1 MSVFT
6 IHSIGDSAFLEQ
18 ILTAVSMIVGT
29 GDFERMVSVGL
40 LLGIFMICVQALF
53 QGGKRIDFQQILVG
67 WILYACF
74 FIPTTTVTIED
85 AYTGDVRVVRKVPIG
100 IGFAGG
106 VISNIGYTITHL
118 FETGYGVI
126 TPGVTEQPF
135 AETLKLLNDTRRR
148 AYSTRVFS
156 ALDKAAGGGYVNT
169 RESWTNYIRECTL
182 NKIDLN
188 LATLDEMMNSPIEQT
203 LFFKSELYGT
213 HLYLSPNRRRGD
225 DYDCTEAWTALE
237 DVTRLDDPLVSAEL
251 NALLGIP
258 QGSVSARERIGN
270 ALDALGETN
279 VTAIDYLKAA
289 VLQPLYDEAAVG
301 RYQDFHDFSSAIMLN
316 QAILQRNTQWAAEH
330 SMFTSVVRPMLTF
343 FEGFIYAITPL
354 MAFMII
360 MGGFGISLAGRYV
373 QAILWIQLWMPVLS
387 IVNLFICNAA
397 SGRIASLRGPLD
409 SIYGLDRAGHI
420 LQNWISTGG
429 MLAAATPII
438 SLFIVTGSTYAFT
451 SLVTRIGGADH
462 IDEKI
467 QSPDI
472 TRRAPLMDSRPAY
485 EHSQFSG
492 ALMSGAE
499 STLGNI
505 SFGSTLE
512 SGVSSARTL
521 MKQKSEAFQHA
532 LGHGLSAGGNWEESR
547 SRLADL
553 GRRVSSQHTRTS
565 EMIDK
570 AASNFMEKHGI
581 DKSHAEEIK
590 GTIAAKA
597 GLGLDFKLGLP
608 LISGLSFSANASGSG
623 SAEGSE
629 LDSAQWRF
637 GDIDNYVKE
646 LGWSEKQSAAIGDSV
661 EMSFRDA
668 RGDAYKRTWGEK
680 DAENLT
686 KTSAEA
692 LSSSESFNEMSAVN
706 KRLAATNTTD
716 LKTLGAAVAKSP
728 EATRYLDEY
737 WRFAPREVR
746 DEAIDVYNR
755 YQRYGMNPEVA
766 RAASRLRAMTGERNY
781 PSGKKTE
788 GYREASKIIAMAL
801 PGFGTGDVGDPYR
814 NSDLGAVNANVRPTV
829 ESATGDR
836 DLVTGRGAV
845 EEAVDG
851 GAPPSLDRVRGHQAA
866 ASEAIQ
872 RDGAEKWKGGL
883 ARARQRIIDGVPGP
897 SSIVSGV
904 KSIADDL
911 GKEKR
916 IPSPP
921 VEGGRYYTSARG
933 GESRKTYERKLEKWN
948 EELGQV
954 KENRYTQA
962 RDLGFT
968 KAQAGIYSEAFY
980 PDAAKMKECE
990 DNLRTELPDD
1000 PKLAEAMINTLKTA
1014 DDVNG
1019 AYTASIL
1026 EYNRLKNENPFAS
1039 MKKNF
1044 TE

>member
-354 MAFMII
+354 MAFMIV

-429 MLAAATPII
+429 MLAAATPMI

-570 AASNFMEKHGI
+570 AASDFMETHGI
-581 DKSHAEEIK
+581 DKSHAEEIT
-590 GTIAAKA
+590 GAFAAHA
-597 GLGLDFKLGLP
+597 GLGAGVPLLPGLN
-608 LISGLSFSANASGSG
+608 FSAGVNGSG
-623 SAEGSE
+623 GKSDK
-629 LDSAQWRF
+629 DSTKWRF
-637 GDIDNYVKE
+637 EDIGKYVKE
-646 LGWSEKQSAAIGDSV
+646 IGWSEKQSAAIGDSV

-781 PSGKKTE
+781 PSGKKNE

-836 DLVTGRGAV
+836 DLVTGRGTV

-962 RDLGFT
+962 RDLGLT
-968 KAQAGIYSEAFY
+968 KAQAGIYSEA
-980 PDAAKMKECE
+980 PHPNAAKMKEYE
-990 DNLRTELPDD
+990 DNLRHELPDD

-1039 MKKNF
+1039 MKKNS